1 MIPSAMS
8 RESEGLP
15 SRNLIIKTSASREY
29 FIFIET
35 SASEIPLSKRKIN
48 GDYNRYLALILID
61 YSHHVCPSSK
71 MGNIAVSVSLENL
84 FRSKQRANNLSLSQ
98 FPPLRSFKSMKSQN
112 DAPLKG

>member
-48 GDYNRYLALILID
+48 GDYNRYLTLILID
-61 YSHHVCPSSK
+61 YSHHMCPSSK
-71 MGNIAVSVSLENL
+71 MGNIAGSVSLENL

-98 FPPLRSFKSMKSQN
+98 FPLSCKSFHGHVLESQEF
-112 DAPLKG
+112 